1 MIKQFNQTGRSMVEM
16 LGVLAIIGVLS
27 TAGIAGYTKAMGKFK
42 VNEATNQISTIISNY
57 NILMLNNTNKNE
69 LYDDSIVNQLV
80 LPTEMLHDGQC
91 YHALNGR
98 CSVGHNHIATTDE
111 FVIRF
116 ADLTKS
122 LCIEMLTLPLTERA
136 KRVVISEDKGNN
148 AVMGCWGGNETSGSV
163 TISSA
168 TKLCHN
174 KNNVICWC
182 F

>member
-1 MIKQFNQTGRSMVEM
+1 MKFNEKGRSMVEM

-27 TAGIAGYTKAMGKFK
+27 TAGIAGYTKAMSKIK
-42 VNEATNQISTIISNY
+42 ANEAANQISTIISNY
-57 NILMLNNTNKNE
+57 NTLILGSPNKND
-69 LYDDSIVNQLV
+69 LYDDNVVNQLI
-80 LPTEMLHDGQC
+80 LPPEMLHDGQC

-116 ADLTKS
+116 ADLSKS
-122 LCIEMLTLPLTERA
+122 LCVEMLTLPLTEKA
-136 KRVVISEDKGNN
+136 TRVVISEDKGNN
-148 AVMGCWGGNETSGSV
+148 AIMGCWGGNEISGST

-168 TKLCHN
+168 TRLCHD